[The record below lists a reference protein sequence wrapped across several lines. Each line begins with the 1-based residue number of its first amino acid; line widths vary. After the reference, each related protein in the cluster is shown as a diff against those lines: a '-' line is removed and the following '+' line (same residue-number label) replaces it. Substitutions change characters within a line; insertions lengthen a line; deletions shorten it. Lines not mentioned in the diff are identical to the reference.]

1 MTGSAPLVLAR
12 LRIATKTAGVASKS
26 PMLHRL
32 SELHRQVV
40 ELSVVAALCPCAL
53 ISKLPPRI
61 RLRPLAGQPPSRALT
76 QIST

>member
-1 MTGSAPLVLAR
+1 
-12 LRIATKTAGVASKS
+12 
-26 PMLHRL
+26 MLHRL